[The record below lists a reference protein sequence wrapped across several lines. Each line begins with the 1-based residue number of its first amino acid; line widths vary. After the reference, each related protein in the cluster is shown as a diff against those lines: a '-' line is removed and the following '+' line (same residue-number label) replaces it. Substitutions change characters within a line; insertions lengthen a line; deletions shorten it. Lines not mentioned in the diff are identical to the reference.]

1 MNKNN
6 TLSKKFHRKYIFLQN
21 SLVYFLNW
29 RISKFADDIYGTN
42 NNAKKTNLINK
53 KKNTF
58 HFLELEKISFQD
70 YWKRSEH
77 KKLEKSIHNMNKEF
91 LATNN
96 YFFLKNSLN
105 MSKKQNVLSVLTYL
119 KNKRKKPFFLDN
131 KKMSTF
137 FSSNKSTIQLQSKK
151 SFEFLNKKNF
161 KLFLMNSGS
170 KTYIQKQKKINK
182 FKKLK
187 FLNFH
192 NLNTFIPISDFRK
205 KNLFFEEQKGDKFF
219 SSFHPLAFLGGFVNI
234 SGNRT
239 QSKKNFFIQ
248 YWIFPLLG
256 FVVFFSSTPS
266 FFDTKFKRVFETFA
280 FSELKAQKQ
289 LTTSNNLLKFE
300 SIKFFPSFFPISSK
314 NHQKNYFLA
323 AGAAGASQKIN
334 STPEAEQNL
343 NSLFGFSY
351 SNEFSKETY
360 KQFQYFENDE
370 FEKYCKFSFKI
381 FQNSPQFFFFD
392 LLDNSIKNNKQ
403 SLFYFY
409 DKKSFK
415 PNIYKKQIETKKN
428 SFYWKWFTL
437 NEQCIYLPEFFQQKQ
452 KFSFFYLFQIPQK
465 AKFFHPIFD
474 NNCSINF
481 SILKSNPFLSMLSN
495 SELTPPQKVG
505 VKTVAWAEGYT
516 GILSKTS
523 FNSSTGLKLNFPQQT
538 YQKLSK
544 SADEMNFFETP
555 LFNFSKTMFLFTEFE
570 KNLNNC
576 FHINLSK
583 KNEQR
588 IVNNNSL
595 FIENFIPFSKTLFF
609 PKDTSHFFNKCNHLF
624 FELSLKSSISENNI
638 LQNNKKNLLNS
649 DRQNFDYLTKWQQT
663 QNFWKVKKNL
673 STFKF
678 LSSLK
683 NYEKMKLK
691 KQNSFKISEKFINAE
706 NMLNLD
712 FIYFRK
718 LFSEMSISQKQ
729 KNKSKFQLFFEFSNF
744 SKFIKLKKNKNNL
757 TNNEKI
763 FSNKIGCKKKNSYS
777 FFLKKHTFEFFVFE
791 HYRKNSKNFLNNSLK
806 NYFHQKEKTNS
817 SYYFTQKHFENLS
830 FVKANEFQKNI
841 FVNFENRNKKQTF
854 KNFQNFSKITY
865 LNIPIYLNFS
875 SGLPNLQKDTL
886 VYDLNKNGNI
896 NFGKENQLLHN
907 PIISLYSSSIGKDEN
922 FDARLNNLS
931 SNIVPFIEKK
941 FSSKSL
947 NLFDSKTFF
956 KSKANLIQTFYE
968 KTLMNIK
975 KNKFLSFSVFRLK
988 SLTLQNQFLFE
999 KIKKERPFI
1008 FNNHKNFD
1016 SLVLY
1021 SSSLKTNKFL
1031 LKSAKFYILKD
1042 RQPFRKLKRFKK
1054 NFYFQ
1059 QKNKS
1064 FIPKNQFFKNYFSN
1078 FHSKKFEK
1086 IFKTFLSPLNKENIP
1101 RLNVKLNKV
1110 KVQNLKQLSFKDKKA
1125 VSSNKLQN
1133 NKNILF
1139 KTSKDNILLQTLST
1153 SVQKNLKNSNLPFFI
1168 SFPKKMTQQKNTY
1181 KNSFLDTKDALN
1193 GKFNNFFNADFLY
1206 EQFTKNEQ
1214 VKTQKNLPSKL
1225 LFPLSNFQKEVASYE
1240 DIKTLP
1246 KLNQNLKAYNIKNLI
1261 NPSFILKRDGFVF
1274 FPSKLLEK
1282 FKTQEKKKKEFEDF
1296 QIQTITET
1304 NSLNLKRLER
1314 EKYFQKKRRM
1324 KKQKLETR
1332 RRKKRK
1338 RFYPRPIW
1346 LRFHLYK
1353 KFLKTRHSN
1362 LFFNSS
1368 NFSTQSIFPKK
1379 GDSNVLQFHNLNE
1392 QNKTIS
1398 QNFSFRPNNVFVF
1411 IPSSNRSNVPLQL
1424 NFSQPFF
1431 FVHAKK
1437 ISLRQRQQEKAAEM
1451 KTHFMYLNKNYVFNI
1466 SKKRSFAFY
1475 STFLKNQNEFNANKI
1490 YRKNK
1495 QNWGFSSN
1503 KNSISEKHIY
1513 KKFKN
1518 NMKYT
1523 NQNNILYKLNPLSQN
1538 LEHYKISGEILSEF
1552 LRLSWK
1558 SYWFLTNFQPYTKR
1572 ITQNFRKMQKIE
1584 SEINYLNSLLFLFQ
1598 NKFGLFQS
1606 VPIFQNNFSNDTQ
1619 DLLLRNSIFRK
1630 FFWYCNIKNSLQEKF
1645 VQPSAGNSFNQ
1656 FNQKSLNFQ
1665 NIQNFPE
1672 YNRILYS
1679 RISEILRNFKSL
1691 ENIDDQSLYMH
1702 NQKKSKIPKRKNN
1715 LIFSNSS
1722 FFTKSALFFENF
1734 HIPSRP
1740 SIPAFS
1746 IFSSIFH
1753 DFSIKPTGEV
1763 PTLRSLWALHRTN
1776 YYHFQEK
1783 NRIRSL
1789 WTLKK
1794 RTDNLKSFKGTKK
1807 IVQLFR
1813 KNSVL
1818 EKLNSSKFL
1827 SQKNSKFYVFHSLKK
1842 EKLFEQKTSNFLR
1855 DLKFSRFIKK
1865 SNFFIF
1871 ENFTNKK
1878 KFFVLNL
1885 KTGYDDFV
1893 QQLDIM
1899 SLQKFLNSQ
1908 KKCSYFGI
1916 HTVQQNSKIF
1926 LRYLKFQLFTN
1937 TSKHNF
1943 VHDNKIKNTVSYNIQ
1958 FHKPLEYSLV
1968 SENKDLNQQNSSK
1981 SSLNFWWSQKNY
1993 QSFDFIMNSQK
2004 TRFNSLQFI
2013 PFFSLSPQKNFIE
2026 NFQIPSEHNNQT
2038 NAFVSEKKWPS
2049 FSFQTALQPKYK
2061 FKKFFENFEQKTQTN
2076 LKNQNFGIQT
2086 QIFWFGAIIFHL
2098 AIFFT
2103 ILKLPEIRSVFKFQC
2118 ILFSKFFTGFFLI
2131 IFSVFH
2137 LFKKYT
2143 KKGSVVAKKIL
2154 SNTSSLIRKNK
2165 SLDLFSFD
2173 FKETSEFNNFIFS
2186 QNLQKNNLRNFLFY
2200 FSYSPTYSSNQNSQR
2215 EKKTLQLHFQKLSFF
2230 NLNSSSTEKSIL
2242 QNSVKNSFFELF
2254 FRFSKFS
2261 SSFFFGEK
2269 IGYTAKNFKKYKNL
2283 NLFFISIHNFYYFHN
2298 FSFLEKTKH
2307 LLKISKNFGSFPM
2320 QKFPMTFL
2328 KNSKSIFHFRNCP
2341 KQFEKKNLK
2350 FFGRM
2355 VSSKPSASLAN
2366 SANAWRSTHIKLDNQ
2381 VTLQNKLNSFSKEA
2395 RIGKTQN
2402 LINWK
2407 HSSYNDFFL
2416 LFNGF
2421 GQMSLNTSF
2430 IDLKTIYSQ
2439 QYRHELSKQKFILNK
2454 NYFSLGSASPEGKGG
2469 WTKNNFTPLNEK
2481 FNIGW
2486 KKVFAD
2492 YDTIENSITKQQNL
2506 ENLQTLYK
2514 KDKFL
2519 CQLALSFL
2527 LIGKSTSI
2535 FTSSL
2540 VQLSNTL
2547 SSNILD
2553 FIEKIMFSIYKFLEK
2568 PAEVFIEWIAFI
2580 FLIEW
2585 SSDIVTFVP
2594 DTLDIFLAKSF
2605 QKFNRPLRSSHLF
2618 LNFLSSR
2625 NENILF
2631 YFSPFGVPSNIGNFF
2646 VFWSYLNF
2654 TSFVFQKRM
2663 LYYFE
2668 NFCSIIIQPD
2678 TDLLIRQRKGIIFWD
2693 IWAEILLK
2701 AAEKY
2706 NVNIPSFITL
2716 KEEQELF
2723 IEKLLQDKKFLKDIQ
2738 NQTQQYQKFSISSHN
2753 LKERKV
2759 EISNFNG
2766 ETAEQN
2772 SLKLFINNFVE
2783 KERFQQFYEFSYSS
2797 ENKMNINKNQNVD
2810 QIAISQFILSQIFE
2824 KNSSKKQK
2832 VNLIDFMINQKITKS
2847 EDFQKEKNQNFFKKK
2862 SEHSFFEIL
2871 FSQFSRSHKI
2881 HQKFFML
2888 FSQPIFLNSFSE
2900 TYTSS
2905 FTKLDR
2911 FSVYSGNQSG
2921 TYQGPETDLFIDIH
2935 PPKSLKH
2942 IQFSK
2947 YYEPA
2952 QYTLGSLIC
2961 QIYSGLFSKQISKN
2975 ILVIGSPGTAKTLFI
2990 QALAGETEMKMIT
3003 DNAYRY
3009 ATVLRGV
3016 AVGMKYL
3023 RDVFDALALQTPCF
3037 FLMEHIHVLGSK
3049 RPFLISDDENI
3060 KGMFSNFGL
3069 EQQEVHETNQMIYQ
3083 LNRHSL
3089 VDYKRPYKGD
3099 FSMGIP
3105 TNFFVQNFYSN
3116 SQNYSNSIF
3125 LSSSP
3130 TKINKNLS
3138 HQNVPLPD
3146 LACQGRLGEGKNNR
3160 NPTYPLPIDSIEHS
3174 LLKQGLAEK
3183 EKIDNAFLS
3192 ATGESIKRTNSF
3204 FESRLQLSQ
3213 EQVFAPP
3220 ATSPFTILMM
3230 KEQKK
3235 LKPKKI
3241 IQENSWGGLS
3251 TDQFI
3256 SYQKESTSVRAK
3268 VALLADITMN
3278 LSRGKLDMI
3287 TDLLVIIDSVRSNRG
3302 FVVFATTHLPSLLDP
3317 ALRRPGRFDETISLA
3332 QSPNFLNRFEILKT
3346 NFQNSLTT
3354 LDFVDASIFT
3364 ENLSEI
3370 NLFNF
3375 ITATKL
3381 SFFHLYKY
3389 TRLIKTYVPVDFSTS
3404 RNLLMPGTKPKK
3416 NTKKEKNK
3424 FSFLL
3429 DNSSTSTSKKIKN
3442 FSKFNNLKSK
3452 FNSFSTKFQKNS
3464 KLICLDKNMIRFDKL
3479 KLRLVSQIYPTKA
3492 FNSFMKSTFFYDFY
3506 CKKSKIHKTQFKKN
3520 TKLQYSKYQLRN
3532 SKLVNYTIL
3541 PKEPSYIL
3549 NFAYSKIGIF
3559 LAHSNLLKD
3568 PTSFIPLSLNN
3579 NSTFSHNTKNK
3590 MQFAANV
3597 LYDSQTQQ
3605 KLQFTVFL
3613 SGKIAEFCFQKNKL
3627 NTFPISQAI
3636 LPINQ
3641 PTINGLRNLNLNKEK
3656 KYFYNQK
3663 LSNQNWSSHQIDILV
3678 SALFHD
3684 KFSLFS
3690 SFDCKNDN
3698 IFVHNRNKKLP
3709 ALAFGKGRGASPGRQ
3724 ENLKNVKNPSI
3735 NLRKKQSRLFLL
3747 LSSSSFLKIAKK
3759 QEFNFS
3765 PSEYVN
3771 KYQQKTNFYWATF
3784 GNDQIWRFVT
3794 PFLFSIIQK
3803 RFLFT
3808 KNLLLSKMLFFEN
3821 KNARK
3826 QPPNPPTS
3834 SILMPSKKFEN
3845 FKRTENDFVQ
3855 KSRFSINEKIQMH
3868 QQQRFLKQLYNIP
3881 IQQYY
3886 RSEMIENRTTLF
3898 SSSFQEL
3905 AYLDSL
3911 TLKFSSSHF
3920 YQKKY
3925 FKIRHRFSN
3934 TNQWW
3939 NGLLPEH
3946 NSETTYL
3953 SDVDWRTMF
3962 SKTSKQKS
3970 SFLLKFS
3977 TIDKEIKKQSINFVR
3992 GAHKDKNQTFEFF
4005 MDFPDAEQYYNPKNR
4020 RWYFNN
4026 NSFSQISENLS
4037 FVNNKKT
4044 SSQKIDFFD
4053 KTYAVKNSSLN
4064 ILNISKTQ
4072 SYWLTFDKTLQYEIY
4087 YHYLMQSFHKTY
4099 NYLNTHREM
4108 LDLLVFQLLRKGF
4121 LKELDYLITISRF

>member
-1 MNKNN
+1 MNKKK

-29 RISKFADDIYGTN
+29 RVSEFSDNINVTN
-42 NNAKKTNLINK
+42 NDAKKPNLINK

-70 YWKRSEH
+70 YWKSSEH
-77 KKLEKSIHNMNKEF
+77 KKIEKAIHNMNKEF
-91 LATNN
+91 VPTNN
-96 YFFLKNSLN
+96 YFFFKNSLN
-105 MSKKQNVLSVLTYL
+105 MSKKQNVLSVLNYL
-119 KNKRKKPFFLDN
+119 KHKKKKRFFIEN
-131 KKMSTF
+131 KKISPF
-137 FSSNKSTIQLQSKK
+137 FSSNKLTIQLQNKK
-151 SFEFLNKKNF
+151 SFEFLNKKDF
-161 KLFLMNSGS
+161 KLFFVTSC
-170 KTYIQKQKKINK
+170 KTYIKKQKNK

-187 FLNFH
+187 YLNFY
-192 NLNTFIPISDFRK
+192 NLNTFIPISNFRK
-205 KNLFFEEQKGDKFF
+205 RNFFFGEQKGDKFF
-219 SSFHPLAFLGGFVNI
+219 SSFYPLTLLPGFVNLR
-234 SGNRT
+234 GNRKGAAT
-239 QSKKNFFIQ
+239 LPKKKFFIQ

-256 FVVFFSSTPS
+256 FVVFFSSPPS
-266 FFDTKFKRVFETFA
+266 FFETKFKRVFETLALSKFD
-280 FSELKAQKQ
+280 AQKQ
-289 LTTSNNLLKFE
+289 LTTSNNSLKFE
-300 SIKFFPSFFPISSK
+300 SIKFFPSFLPISLK
-314 NHQKNYFLA
+314 NRQKNYF
-323 AGAAGASQKIN
+323 QKIN
-334 STPEAEQNL
+334 SQKQNL
-343 NSLFGFSY
+343 NSLFDFSY

-360 KQFQYFENDE
+360 KQFQYLENDE

-392 LLDNSIKNNKQ
+392 LLNISSKNNKQ
-403 SLFYFY
+403 SLLYFY
-409 DKKSFK
+409 EKKSFK
-415 PNIYKKQIETKKN
+415 RNIYKKQIETKRN
-428 SFYWKWFTL
+428 TFHWKWFPL
-437 NEQCIYLPEFFQQKQ
+437 NEQFIYLPEFFNQKQ
-452 KFSFFYLFQIPQK
+452 KFSFFYLFEIPQK
-465 AKFFHPIFD
+465 AKFFHPIFENKCLVD
-474 NNCSINF
+474 F
-481 SILKSNPFLSMLSN
+481 SILKLHPFLSTLSN
-495 SELTPPQKVG
+495 SDFALVQKAG
-505 VKTVAWAEGYT
+505 ARIGTVAWEEEYSS
-516 GILSKTS
+516 IQPKTY
-523 FNSSTGLKLNFPQQT
+523 FDSSTGLKLTFPQQT
-538 YQKLSK
+538 YKKLSK
-544 SADEMNFFETP
+544 SSDKMNFSQTP

-570 KNLNNC
+570 KNLNNL

-583 KNEQR
+583 KNEEQ

-595 FIENFIPFSKTLFF
+595 FIKNFTPFYKILFSAKHTKN
-609 PKDTSHFFNKCNHLF
+609 PHFLNKWNHLF
-624 FELSLKSSISENNI
+624 FELSLKSSIVGNNI

-663 QNFWKVKKNL
+663 QNFWKVKRNL
-673 STFKF
+673 STFKLF
-678 LSSLK
+678 SSLE
-683 NYEKMKLK
+683 NYEKIK
-691 KQNSFKISEKFINAE
+691 KQNIFKISEKFINVE
-706 NMLNLD
+706 NILNLD
-712 FIYFRK
+712 FLYFRK
-718 LFSEMSISQKQ
+718 LFSAMSISSQKQ
-729 KNKSKFQLFFEFSNF
+729 KKKSTFQLFFEFSNF
-744 SKFIKLKKNKNNL
+744 SKFIKLKNNKNNV
-757 TNNEKI
+757 TNNERS
-763 FSNKIGCKKKNSYS
+763 FSSKIGCKKKNSYS
-777 FFLKKHTFEFFVFE
+777 FILKKQTFEFFVFE
-791 HYRKNSKNFLNNSLK
+791 HYRKNSKNFLNNFLK
-806 NYFHQKEKTNS
+806 NYCEKKKINS
-817 SYYFTQKHFENLS
+817 PYYFTQKNFENLS
-830 FVKANEFQKNI
+830 FVKANQFQKNS
-841 FVNFENRNKKQTF
+841 FVNFENRNKKQIF
-854 KNFQNFSKITY
+854 KNFQNLSKITC

-875 SGLPNLQKDTL
+875 LGLPNLQKDTL
-886 VYDLNKNGNI
+886 VNNVNKKATI
-896 NFGKENQLLHN
+896 DFGQENQLLLQN
-907 PIISLYSSSIGKDEN
+907 PVISLYSSLISKDEN

-931 SNIVPFIEKK
+931 SNIVPFINKNK
-941 FSSKSL
+941 FYSKSL
-947 NLFDSKTFF
+947 NIFDSKTFF
-956 KSKANLIQTFYE
+956 KSKANLIQTIYE

-975 KNKFLSFSVFRLK
+975 KNEFLSFSMFQLK
-988 SLTLQNQFLFE
+988 SLTLKNHFLFE

-1016 SLVLY
+1016 SLALFSY
-1021 SSSLKTNKFL
+1021 SLKTNQFL
-1031 LKSAKFYILKD
+1031 LKSAKFYVLKNK
-1042 RQPFRKLKRFKK
+1042 QPLRKFKLFKK
-1054 NFYFQ
+1054 TFCFQ
-1059 QKNKS
+1059 QKNKT
-1064 FIPKNQFFKNYFSN
+1064 FTPKNKFLKNYFSN
-1078 FHSKKFEK
+1078 FQSKKFEK
-1086 IFKTFLSPLNKENIP
+1086 IFKTFLSPLNKKNIP
-1101 RLNVKLNKV
+1101 IAFDKNNKFNNVKL
-1110 KVQNLKQLSFKDKKA
+1110 QNLKQLSLKDKKA
-1125 VSSNKLQN
+1125 ASFNKLQN
-1133 NKNILF
+1133 KRNILF

-1168 SFPKKMTQQKNTY
+1168 SFPKKMTQQKNIF
-1181 KNSFLDTKDALN
+1181 KNSFPHIKNTLN
-1193 GKFNNFFNADFLY
+1193 RAGTPDENREAPP
-1206 EQFTKNEQ
+1206 Q
-1214 VKTQKNLPSKL
+1214 
-1225 LFPLSNFQKEVASYE
+1225 
-1240 DIKTLP
+1240 
-1246 KLNQNLKAYNIKNLI
+1246 LNQNLKTYNIRNVI
-1261 NPSFILKRDGFVF
+1261 NASFILKRDGFVF
-1274 FPSKLLEK
+1274 FPSKPVEK
-1282 FKTQEKKKKEFEDF
+1282 FKTQEKKKKEFLNF
-1296 QIQTITET
+1296 QIQTIKET
-1304 NSLNLKRLER
+1304 NSLTLKRLGR

-1368 NFSTQSIFPKK
+1368 NFSSQPTLPNKINSGMF
-1379 GDSNVLQFHNLNE
+1379 QFRDLNE
-1392 QNKTIS
+1392 KNKTIS
-1398 QNFSFRPNNVFVF
+1398 QNFSFQPNNVFVF
-1411 IPSSNRSNVPLQL
+1411 IPYSNRPYV
-1424 NFSQPFF
+1424 FSQLHLPQPLF
-1431 FVHAKK
+1431 FVHGKK
-1437 ISLRQRQQEKAAEM
+1437 LGLKKPRKEKSAQM
-1451 KTHFMYLNKNYVFNI
+1451 KTYFKYLNKNYVFKI

-1475 STFLKNQNEFNANKI
+1475 STFLKNQNEFNGNKI

-1495 QNWGFSSN
+1495 QNWGFFSN
-1503 KNSISEKHIY
+1503 RNSLSEKHIY
-1513 KKFKN
+1513 KKFEN

-1523 NQNNILYKLNPLSQN
+1523 NQINIIYKLNPLSQN

-1584 SEINYLNSLLFLFQ
+1584 SEIHYLNFFPFLFQ
-1598 NKFGLFQS
+1598 NKFELFPS
-1606 VPIFQNNFSNDTQ
+1606 IPIFQKNVSNDTQ

-1630 FFWYCNIKNSLQEKF
+1630 FFWYCNIKNSLQEK
-1645 VQPSAGNSFNQ
+1645 VVLGNSFNQ

-1679 RISEILRNFKSL
+1679 RVSEILRNFKSL
-1691 ENIDDQSLYMH
+1691 ENIDDQSLFMQ
-1702 NQKKSKIPKRKNN
+1702 NQKKSKVPKRKND

-1740 SIPAFS
+1740 LIPAFS

-1753 DFSIKPTGEV
+1753 DSSIKPTGEI
-1763 PTLRSLWALHRTN
+1763 PTLRSLWALHQTN
-1776 YYHFQEK
+1776 FYHFQEK
-1783 NRIRSL
+1783 NMIRSL

-1807 IVQLFR
+1807 IVQFFR
-1813 KNSVL
+1813 RNRVL

-1827 SQKNSKFYVFHSLKK
+1827 SQKNSKFYVLHSLKND
-1842 EKLFEQKTSNFLR
+1842 KLFEQKTSNFLR
-1855 DLKFSRFIKK
+1855 DFEFSFFINK
-1865 SNFFIF
+1865 SNFLIF

-1878 KFFVLNL
+1878 KFFVSNL
-1885 KTGYDDFV
+1885 KTGYDDFI

-1899 SLQKFLNSQ
+1899 SLQKFFNNQ

-1926 LRYLKFQLFTN
+1926 LRYLKFHLFSN
-1937 TSKHNF
+1937 TSKQNF
-1943 VHDNKIKNTVSYNIQ
+1943 VHNNKVKNPVSSNLE
-1958 FHKPLEYSLV
+1958 FHEPLKYSLV

-2013 PFFSLSPQKNFIE
+2013 PFFSLSPQKNLIE
-2026 NFQIPSEHNNQT
+2026 NFQISSENNNQKYS
-2038 NAFVSEKKWPS
+2038 FLSEKKWLS
-2049 FSFQTALQPKYK
+2049 FSFQTSPQLNHK
-2061 FKKFFENFEQKTQTN
+2061 FKKLFETNFKEKNQPSW
-2076 LKNQNFGIQT
+2076 KNQNFGIQT
-2086 QIFWFGAIIFHL
+2086 QILWFGAIIFHL

-2103 ILKLPEIRSVFKFQC
+2103 ILKLPEIRSVLKFQC
-2118 ILFSKFFTGFFLI
+2118 ILFSKFFAGFFLI

-2143 KKGSVVAKKIL
+2143 KKGSFVAKKIFL
-2154 SNTSSLIRKNK
+2154 NTSSLIRKNK
-2165 SLDLFSFD
+2165 SSGLFSFD
-2173 FKETSEFNNFIFS
+2173 FKETAEFNYFLIS
-2186 QNLQKNNLRNFLFY
+2186 QNLQKNNFKNFLFY
-2200 FSYSPTYSSNQNSQR
+2200 FSYFPIYSFNQNWQK
-2215 EKKTLQLHFQKLSFF
+2215 EKQVLQPNFQKFSFF
-2230 NLNSSSTEKSIL
+2230 DLNNSSTEKLVS
-2242 QNSVKNSFFELF
+2242 QNSVRNSFFKLV

-2261 SSFFFGEK
+2261 SSFFSGEK
-2269 IGYTAKNFKKYKNL
+2269 MGHTAKNTNLKKYKKYKNL

-2298 FSFLEKTKH
+2298 FSSLKKTKN
-2307 LLKISKNFGSFPM
+2307 LLKISKNFGIFPM
-2320 QKFPMTFL
+2320 QKFPITFL
-2328 KNSKSIFHFRNCP
+2328 KNSKSMFHFRNYS
-2341 KQFEKKNLK
+2341 KQFKKKNFK
-2350 FFGRM
+2350 FLGHI
-2355 VSSKPSASLAN
+2355 VSSITRANFVNAASPW
-2366 SANAWRSTHIKLDNQ
+2366 SIRGKQTRLDKQ
-2381 VTLQNKLNSFSKEA
+2381 ARLRTEVTSFSKAA
-2395 RIGKTQN
+2395 RLGKTKN

-2407 HSSYNDFFL
+2407 HSSSDDFFL
-2416 LFNGF
+2416 LFDGF

-2439 QYRHELSKQKFILNK
+2439 QYRYKLSKQKFILNK
-2454 NYFSLGSASPEGKGG
+2454 NYFSL
-2469 WTKNNFTPLNEK
+2469 TKNNFTPLNEK
-2481 FNIGW
+2481 LNIGW
-2486 KKVFAD
+2486 QKVFAD
-2492 YDTIENSITKQQNL
+2492 HSTIENSIIKQQNL
-2506 ENLQTLYK
+2506 ESLQTLYK
-2514 KDKFL
+2514 NDKFL

-2527 LIGKSTSI
+2527 LFGKSTSI

-2540 VQLSNTL
+2540 VQFSNNV

-2553 FIEKIMFSIYKFLEK
+2553 FIEKLMFSIYKFLEK

-2585 SSDIVTFVP
+2585 SSDIITFVP
-2594 DTLDIFLAKSF
+2594 DTLNIFLAKSF
-2605 QKFNRPLRSSHLF
+2605 HKFNRPLRSSHLF
-2618 LNFLSSR
+2618 LNFLSSG
-2625 NENILF
+2625 NQNIF
-2631 YFSPFGVPSNIGNFF
+2631 FHFFPFGVPSNIGNFF

-2663 LYYFE
+2663 LYFFE
-2668 NFCSIIIQPD
+2668 NFCSIISQPD
-2678 TDLLIRQRKGIIFWD
+2678 MDLLIRQRKGIIFWD

-2706 NVNIPSFITL
+2706 NVNIPSFVTL

-2723 IEKLLQDKKFLKDIQ
+2723 IEKLLQDKEFLKDIQ
-2738 NQTQQYQKFSISSHN
+2738 NQTQQYQKLSNSKKN
-2753 LKERKV
+2753 LKESKLQ
-2759 EISNFNG
+2759 INPFHQKTG
-2766 ETAEQN
+2766 EQN
-2772 SLKLFINNFVE
+2772 SLRFFIDNFVE
-2783 KERFQQFYEFSYSS
+2783 KERFQQFFQFSSSS
-2797 ENKMNINKNQNVD
+2797 ENKINIHKNRNID
-2810 QIAISQFILSQIFE
+2810 QIAISEFILFQTSPVGQSSAE
-2824 KNSSKKQK
+2824 KNSSRRQK
-2832 VNLIDFMINQKITKS
+2832 VNLLDFMINQKITKN
-2847 EDFQKEKNQNFFKKK
+2847 EDFQKEKNQNFSMRSARK
-2862 SEHSFFEIL
+2862 SNVHSFFEIL
-2871 FSQFSRSHKI
+2871 FSQFSRSHKT

-2888 FSQPIFLNSFSE
+2888 FSQPIFLDFFSE

-2911 FSVYSGNQSG
+2911 FSIYSGNQSG

-2935 PPKSLKH
+2935 QPKSLKH

-2952 QYTLGSLIC
+2952 QYTLGLLIC

-3009 ATVLRGV
+3009 SMVLRGV

-3060 KGMFSNFGL
+3060 KGMFSNLGL

-3116 SQNYSNSIF
+3116 SENHSNSIF
-3125 LSSSP
+3125 LSSGLP
-3130 TKINKNLS
+3130 KISKNLS
-3138 HQNVPLPD
+3138 HLDAPFPE
-3146 LACQGRLGEGKNNR
+3146 AAGYGRLGEGKNNR
-3160 NPTYPLPIDSIEHS
+3160 YPIYPLPIDSIEHS
-3174 LLKQGLAEK
+3174 LLKQGFGEK
-3183 EKIDNAFLS
+3183 EKIDNAFLPS
-3192 ATGESIKRTNSF
+3192 RRLEGGESIKRTNSF
-3204 FESRLQLSQ
+3204 FKSRLQVSQ

-3241 IQENSWGGLS
+3241 IHENSWGGLS
-3251 TDQFI
+3251 TDQLI
-3256 SYQKESTSVRAK
+3256 SYQKESSSVRSK

-3346 NFQNSLTT
+3346 NFQNTLTT

-3364 ENLSEI
+3364 KNLSEI
-3370 NLFNF
+3370 NLFHF

-3381 SFFHLYKY
+3381 SFFHQYKY
-3389 TRLIKTYVPVDFSTS
+3389 TRLMKTSFPVDFSSS
-3404 RNLLMPGTKPKK
+3404 RNLLVPGMQPKK
-3416 NTKKEKNK
+3416 NNKKEKNK

-3429 DNSSTSTSKKIKN
+3429 NNFPVSTQKL
-3442 FSKFNNLKSK
+3442 NNLKSK

-3464 KLICLDKNMIRFDKL
+3464 KLICLDQNMLRFDKL
-3479 KLRLVSQIYPTKA
+3479 KLRLISQIYPTKA
-3492 FNSFMKSTFFYDFY
+3492 FQSFLKSTFFYDFY
-3506 CKKSKIHKTQFKKN
+3506 CKKSKISEKKLKNN
-3520 TKLQYSKYQLRN
+3520 TKFQYSKYQLRN
-3532 SKLVNYTIL
+3532 SKLFNYIIL
-3541 PKEPSYIL
+3541 PKGPSYIL

-3568 PTSFIPLSLNN
+3568 PTAFIPLSLNT
-3579 NSTFSHNTKNK
+3579 NSTFIHGTKNK

-3597 LYDSQTQQ
+3597 LYDSQKQQ
-3605 KLQFTVFL
+3605 KLQFTIFL
-3613 SGKIAEFCFQKNKL
+3613 SGKIAEFCFQKNTL
-3627 NTFPISQAI
+3627 NSFPISQAI
-3636 LPINQ
+3636 LPVNQ
-3641 PTINGLRNLNLNKEK
+3641 PTIRSLRNLDKGKE
-3656 KYFYNQK
+3656 YFYNQK
-3663 LSNQNWSSHQIDILV
+3663 LSNQNLSSHEIDILV
-3678 SALFHD
+3678 SSLFHH
-3684 KFSLFS
+3684 KFSVFS
-3690 SFDCKNDN
+3690 SFDCENDN
-3698 IFVHNRNKKLP
+3698 IFVHYGNKKLQ
-3709 ALAFGKGRGASPGRQ
+3709 K
-3724 ENLKNVKNPSI
+3724 NLKNRSM
-3735 NLRKKQSRLFLL
+3735 NLRKKQSQLFLL

-3759 QEFNFS
+3759 QQFNLS
-3765 PSEYVN
+3765 TSKYAN
-3771 KYQQKTNFYWATF
+3771 KYRQKTNFYWATF
-3784 GNDQIWRFVT
+3784 GNDQIWRFIT

-3905 AYLDSL
+3905 AYLDFL

-3962 SKTSKQKS
+3962 SKTSKQKL

-3977 TIDKEIKKQSINFVR
+3977 TIDKKSKKQSINFE
-3992 GAHKDKNQTFEFF
+3992 KDKNQTFEFF

-4026 NSFSQISENLS
+4026 NYFSQISKNIS

-4053 KTYAVKNSSLN
+4053 KTYTVKNSSLN
-4064 ILNISKTQ
+4064 ILNISKTS

-4087 YHYLMQSFHKTY
+4087 YHYLMQSFHKTF
-4099 NYLNTHREM
+4099 NYLNSHREM
-4108 LDLLVFQLLRKGF
+4108 LDLLVFQLLKKGF